1 MNHKSVANLQVI
13 PKKIISMP
21 YRYSQQSGAV
31 LIISLIMLLLL
42 MIIGTSG
49 YEGTILEERMSGN
62 MRDKNLAF
70 QAAESA
76 LTAGEVY
83 LQAAS
88 PIPTPFCNAAIGHFL
103 PQDKDCNSTT
113 VETAQ
118 VWDSITWGSAD
129 SVAYTKTLSMIATN
143 PRYIIEDLGCVPAP
157 APCPGPHNYRI
168 TARATGGT
176 NSAVVILQSIFQI

>member
-1 MNHKSVANLQVI
+1 MNHKCVVDTKVNTRKVPPLL
-13 PKKIISMP
+13 
-21 YRYSQQSGAV
+21 YRHSQQSGAV

-49 YEGTILEERMSGN
+49 MEGTILEERMSGN

-83 LQAAS
+83 LQEVS
-88 PIPTPFCNAAIGHFL
+88 PIPTPFCNTATGHFL
-103 PQDKDCNSTT
+103 PQDKDCNSAT

-129 SVAYTKTLSMIATN
+129 SVAYTKNLSMVATN